1 MKKSIVLFV
10 ILISVF
16 SLTFNSCSSDDDE
29 SNDPQV
35 ATGSFE
41 IYLDGVLFKQ
51 GTNAEVGL
59 IKDNQGN
66 YVNTVTIGM
75 GSETG
80 IVVSGFPT
88 TISDVTTMDNDSDPG
103 VNINVGSDYYG
114 TISGTMTRTSASKIS
129 FDGTCTKLMEA
140 QVYTI
145 TGFVQSTAWEVID

>member
-1 MKKSIVLFV
+1 MKKSLALFV

-16 SLTFNSCSSDDDE
+16 SLAFNSCSSDDDE

-41 IYLDGVLFKQ
+41 IYLDDVLFKQ

-103 VNINVGSDYYG
+103 VNINVDSDYYG

-129 FDGTCTKLMEA
+129 FNGTCTKLMEA